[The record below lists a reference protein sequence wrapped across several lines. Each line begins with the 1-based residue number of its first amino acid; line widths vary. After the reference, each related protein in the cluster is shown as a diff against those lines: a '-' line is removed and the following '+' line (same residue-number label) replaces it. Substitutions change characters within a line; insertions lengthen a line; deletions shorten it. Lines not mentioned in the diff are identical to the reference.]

1 MTGVFS
7 QTETAITIDGPAG
20 SLEARAQGGRADGPL
35 AGHGYAAVV
44 CHPHPLHEGTMHN
57 KVVTTLVRTYRD
69 LGIDS
74 VRFNFRG
81 VGASEGE
88 YDQAKGEVE
97 DLLAVVAWM
106 SSQRS
111 EEHTS
116 ELQSR
121 GHLVCRLLR
130 EKKKATE

>member
-7 QTETAITIDGPAG
+7 QTETATTIDGPAA
-20 SLEARAQGGRADGPL
+20 SLEARAPGGRADGPL

-57 KVVTTLVRTYRD
+57 KVVRTLVRTYRD

-97 DLLAVVAWM
+97 DLLAEIGRA
-106 SSQRS
+106 S
-111 EEHTS
+111 
-116 ELQSR
+116 
-121 GHLVCRLLR
+121 CRER
-130 EKKKATE
+130 VKMQ

>member
-74 VRFNFRG
+74 VRFNYRG
-81 VGASEGE
+81 V
-88 YDQAKGEVE
+88 
-97 DLLAVVAWM
+97 
-106 SSQRS
+106 RS

-121 GHLVCRLLR
+121 GHLVCRLLL
-130 EKKKATE
+130 EKKKVT